1 MFFLYYGINL
11 YKNVFFY
18 LIVWSEMFELIMS
31 WFNNNIYYNV

>member
-11 YKNVFFY
+11 DKNVFFS
-18 LIVWSEMFELIMS
+18 LLVWSEMFELIMS

>member
-31 WFNNNIYYNV
+31 WFNINIYYNV